1 MTIEQTFTLTTI
13 ILTTVN
19 VGLTYFNLKYNRK
32 KDFQDKLYQL
42 KLDAYRELNESCYE
56 ATQRLDINST
66 PFVQIYD
73 FKDKSEWT
81 EYCKQNMGEQFIQS
95 FDLQKLTFK
104 NSLILPS
111 DIVDKYH
118 EFTNFCISFVTSS
131 YHFDQGL
138 IINNQD
144 RLWDLYTD
152 LLNSFRKDLQ
162 IETIDGSLSKRIS

>member
-1 MTIEQTFTLTTI
+1 MTIEQTFTLATI
-13 ILTTVN
+13 TLTALN
-19 VGLTYFNLKYNRK
+19 VGLTFFNLKYSRK

-42 KLDAYRELNESCYE
+42 KLDAYKELNESCYE

-73 FKDKSEWT
+73 FKDKNEWT
-81 EYCKQNMGEQFIQS
+81 EYCKQNMGEQHHLS
-95 FDLQKLTFK
+95 FNLQKLTYK

-118 EFTNFCISFVTSS
+118 EFTNFCIAFVTST
-131 YHFDQGL
+131 YHFDTGT

-144 RLWDLYTD
+144 RLWELYTD
-152 LLNSFRKDLQ
+152 LLNSFRKDLK
-162 IETIDGSLSKRIS
+162 IETIDGGLRQRIS